1 MKYVHIN
8 NTEKS
13 QVFSMGGAVTVAYTH
28 NGPYIYAAF
37 AFCSPEDNFSK
48 KIGRVKS
55 SGRHKGNHVEPI
67 KLNEGETPYDAV
79 WRYLVEDFKTHVPAD
94 NPKFSTS
101 CLAPFWLQGE
111 ILSDLL
117 FGALTSDVEDH
128 ECFCAECDCEKEEE
142 TTGTTETRIA
152 NRHY

>member
-8 NTEKS
+8 N
-13 QVFSMGGAVTVAYTH
+13 FAMGGAVTAAYEH
-28 NGPYIYAAF
+28 KGNYICTSF

-48 KIGRVKS
+48 KLGRIKS
-55 SGRHKGNHVEPI
+55 AGRY
-67 KLNEGETPYDAV
+67 EGGKTEDILLKEDESPYDAV
-79 WRYLVEDFKTHVPAD
+79 WRYLVEDFKNNVPAD

-117 FGALTSDVEDH
+117 FGAVTSEVEDH
-128 ECFCAECDCEKEEE
+128 ECFCAECDCEKAEE
-142 TTGTTETRIA
+142 TTERVVS
-152 NRHY
+152 RHY